1 MGTFI
6 FVLSVLV
13 VFHELG
19 HYLAAR
25 YFGVTVESFSI
36 GFGPRL
42 LGFKRNGTDFKIC
55 LLPVGG
61 YVKMAGMS
69 VTGTPTGDPGELM
82 AKPRWQRL
90 IIIAMGPAF
99 NFVLAIVLLTGLYM
113 YRYERAEFLDQE
125 PRIGYVEPGSAAHR
139 AGLAAGD
146 VVRSLDTVPTPTW
159 KDLSME
165 SALVTGRPVDIEFER
180 GGESLR
186 SSIEIPPEEGMR
198 GLGDPGWSERHWV
211 LVGEVA
217 TGSPAAE
224 AGVEA
229 GDYIFRIDSEEIVA
243 VGQAVRVVGM
253 SEGRTL
259 SVEVLRDGE
268 RVALEARAA
277 RSEQD
282 GAWRVGIHLMPR
294 HDFVDRPLPFGHAL
308 ERSASENLGYAGL
321 IFRTLRSLMVGDV
334 SLNSLE
340 GPVGIYEHTKDAAS
354 YGVGP
359 LVQLMAL
366 ISINLGI
373 VNLVPIPVLD
383 GGHILLLLVE
393 SMLRRDVSMAV
404 RMRITQAGLVF
415 IMILFGIVMY
425 NDLMRKFFPP

>member
-42 LGFKRNGTDFKIC
+42 LGFKRNGTDFKVC
-55 LLPVGG
+55 LLPIGG
-61 YVKMAGMS
+61 YVKMAGMT
-69 VTGTPTGDPGELM
+69 VTGTPTGDPGELL

-90 IIIAMGPAF
+90 IIIAMGPVF
-99 NFVLAIVLLTGLYM
+99 NFVLAVVLLTGLYM
-113 YRYERAEFLDQE
+113 YRYERAEFLDE
-125 PRIGYVEPGSAAHR
+125 EARIGYVEPGSAADL
-139 AGLAAGD
+139 AGLLTGD
-146 VVRSLDTVPTPTW
+146 VVRSIDAVPTPTW

-165 SALVTGRPVDIEFER
+165 SALVTGRPVEIEFER
-180 GGESLR
+180 KGESR
-186 SSIEIPPEEGMR
+186 RASIEIPPDEGMR
-198 GLGDPGWSERHWV
+198 GLGAPGWSERHWV
-211 LVGEVA
+211 LVGDVVE
-217 TGSPAAE
+217 GSPADV
-224 AGVEA
+224 AGMQA
-229 GDYIFRIDSEEIVA
+229 GDYIVSIDGEEIFA
-243 VGQAVRVVGM
+243 VSQAVRAVGM
-253 SEGRTL
+253 SQGRPVA
-259 SVEVLRDGE
+259 VEVRRDE
-268 RVALEARAA
+268 QRVALVAQAA
-277 RSEQD
+277 QSGED
-282 GAWRVGIHLMPR
+282 GAWRVGVQLMPR
-294 HDFVDRPLPFGHAL
+294 HDFVDRPLPFSQAL
-308 ERSASENLGYAGL
+308 ERSAVENYGYAGV
-321 IFRTLRSLMVGDV
+321 IFRTLRALMLGDV
-334 SLNSLE
+334 SLKSLE
-340 GPVGIYEHTKDAAS
+340 GPVGIYQHTKDAAS

-359 LVQLMAL
+359 LLQLMAL

-404 RMRITQAGLVF
+404 KMRITQAGLVF

>member
-42 LGFKRNGTDFKIC
+42 LGFKRNGTDFKVC
-55 LLPVGG
+55 LLPIGG
-61 YVKMAGMS
+61 YVKMAGMT

-90 IIIAMGPAF
+90 IIIAMGPIF
-99 NFVLAIVLLTGLYM
+99 NFILAIALLAGLYM
-113 YRYERAEFLDQE
+113 HRYERAQFLDEE
-125 PRIGYVEPGSAAHR
+125 PRIDYVEPGSPADE
-139 AGLAAGD
+139 AGLVAGD
-146 VVRSLDTVPTPTW
+146 VVRSLNAVPTPTW
-159 KDLSME
+159 KDLAME
-165 SALVTGRPVDIEFER
+165 TALVTGRPVDIEFER
-180 GGESLR
+180 DGVARR
-186 SSIEIPPEEGMR
+186 SGIEIPANEQMR

-211 LVGEVA
+211 LVGDVVE
-217 TGSPAAE
+217 GSPAE
-224 AGVEA
+224 AAGIKA
-229 GDYIFRIDSEEIVA
+229 GDFIVGVNGEEIVA
-243 VGQAVRVVGM
+243 VNQAIRVVGA
-253 SEGRTL
+253 SEGRPL
-259 SVEVLRDGE
+259 SLEVLRDE
-268 RVALEARAA
+268 QRVALEARAA
-277 RSEQD
+277 RLEED
-282 GAWRVGIHLMPR
+282 GAWRVGVRLIPR
-294 HDFVDRPLPFGHAL
+294 HDFLDRPLPFRQAL
-308 ERSASENLGYAGL
+308 GRSAVENYGYAGL
-321 IFRTLRSLMVGDV
+321 IFRTLQSLMVGDV

-354 YGVGP
+354 YGAGP
-359 LVQLMAL
+359 LLQLMAL

-404 RMRITQAGLVF
+404 KLRITQLGLVF